1 MKNSLIFLLVVMVF
15 SICALPVFG
24 QAIATKPET
33 INRANLKLTNED
45 KKLIFIS
52 LFEKIPQIK
61 KQIISESPKKN
72 LVIKLSDKNL
82 DSNLLPKFPNVE
94 FVILK
99 PADIKNF
106 KESELTY
113 LEIEKFEYH
122 GYNVMVTFSFNNL
135 AKGFFPGK
143 SSSTYEYYKINGKW
157 LDRLMGAYVA
167 N

>member
-1 MKNSLIFLLVVMVF
+1 MVF
-15 SICALPVFG
+15 SICAVPVFG

-61 KQIISESPKKN
+61 KQILSESPKEN
-72 LVIKLSDKNL
+72 IVIKLSDKNL
-82 DSNLLPKFPNVE
+82 DSNLLTKFPNVK

-99 PADIKNF
+99 PDDIKNY
-106 KESELTY
+106 EERELTY
-113 LEIEKFEYH
+113 REIEKFEYH
-122 GYNVMVTFSFNNL
+122 GYNVMVTFSLNNL
-135 AKGFFPGK
+135 ARGFFPSK
-143 SSSTYEYYKINGKW
+143 SSSTYEYYKIDGKW
-157 LDRLMGAYVA
+157 LNRAMGAYES